1 MNKNIH
7 IGMKLEGLRRIDV
20 PEIDKAA
27 FREAI
32 INAFCHRDYR
42 EYDSVNIAVFKD
54 HIEIRS
60 PGLLYGGLTIETIR
74 TKMVSERRNELIA
87 EMLHR
92 VHFIEK
98 WGRGIKL
105 ILSKEPD
112 TKFSEVGTKFI
123 ATFKRKSFIED
134 KQELEKGRE
143 DTTQKTTQK
152 TTKKRLA
159 EKLVERLVES
169 QQRIL
174 ELTKENPYISKK
186 ELSEIIGISTTAI
199 DKNIQQLKKKGL
211 LKRIGPDKGGYWE
224 IVNG

>member
-1 MNKNIH
+1 
-7 IGMKLEGLRRIDV
+7 MKLEGLRRIDV

-27 FREAI
+27 YREAI

-98 WGRGIKL
+98 WGRGIRL

-112 TKFSEVGTKFI
+112 TEFSEVGTKFI
-123 ATFKRKSFIED
+123 TTFKRRSYFEGKKGFE
-134 KQELEKGRE
+134 KLGEKGVE
-143 DTTQKTTQK
+143 DLTQKTTQE
-152 TTKKRLA
+152 TTQEIIEAITKK
-159 EKLVERLVES
+159 S
-169 QQRIL
+169 DITQ
-174 ELTKENPYISKK
+174 K
-186 ELSEIIGISTTAI
+186 ELAAVIGITEDGVKYHITR
-199 DKNIQQLKKKGL
+199 LRKKGV

-224 IVNG
+224 VVKK